1 MEEGLMCFDTTKRE
15 AQNASHTAEMAF
27 NISEQAKEV
36 SCWLSPLAVVFTF
49 VTDSVVY
56 IGTSRQQIAVDRWM

>member
-1 MEEGLMCFDTTKRE
+1 MEDGLMCFDTAKRE

-36 SCWLSPLAVVFTF
+36 SYGQVQVFH
-49 VTDSVVY
+49 DHY
-56 IGTSRQQIAVDRWM
+56 LH